1 MHELGV
7 EIEDKDIMLGTD
19 LATISDEELNKW
31 FNSNTKVKLFART
44 KPEQK
49 MRIVDILKKNG
60 EVVAMMGDGV
70 NDAPALKKAD
80 IGIVVNEASD
90 VAKESANLILLDSS
104 FNTIVDAVEEG
115 RGMFDNIR
123 KIILYLLCDAF
134 VQIIAIIIAMSLG
147 FPIPVTTAQ
156 ILWINLVSDGFPSLA
171 LTLDP
176 KRKGLMSMP
185 PRSPKT
191 PLVSRWII
199 TLIVIVCFS
208 GAAMSFGLYAYV
220 LNQTNDLELARSVA
234 FVCFGI
240 TTLMYVYSVRT
251 LKAPIRSE
259 SPLNNLRLI

>member
-31 FNSNTKVKLFART
+31 FNSSTKVKLFART